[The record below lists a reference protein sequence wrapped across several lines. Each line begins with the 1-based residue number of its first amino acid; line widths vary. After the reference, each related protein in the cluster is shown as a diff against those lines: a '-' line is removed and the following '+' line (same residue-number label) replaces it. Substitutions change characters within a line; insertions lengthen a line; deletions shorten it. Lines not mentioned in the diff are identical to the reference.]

1 MEANNVIQFP
11 KINHRLQA
19 EQAVHTEETVQQTIN
34 GLKAHLV
41 QEVTSMVCHPLFAS
55 LDASGFTLDER
66 TMKEGAF
73 VTEAIKAFIMKHHG
87 VEHSFHKIAR
97 SMFEVDK
104 HNNVN
109 IVGNLKLKE

>member
-11 KINHRLQA
+11 KINHRLQ
-19 EQAVHTEETVQQTIN
+19 EVKTTEENVKSTVDVLRNQLI
-34 GLKAHLV
+34 
-41 QEVTSMVCHPLFAS
+41 QEVTSLVCHPLFAS
-55 LDASGFTLDER
+55 LDTAGFTLDTS
-66 TMKEGAF
+66 TMKEGALI
-73 VTEAIKAFIMKHHG
+73 TEAIKAFIMKYYG
-87 VEHSFHKIAR
+87 VEHSFHKIAK